1 MDKRFQAYYD
11 NTLNKA
17 DRIDLLKDVLT
28 NHELKHQW
36 HEYHKMQTLISL
48 SSKTKD
54 TRLGENGYL
63 RFKQSLHI
71 KKRRKYAFAVSRYA
85 AIAAIFILLTWFSS
99 SYFHKEYNLTAYQQ
113 VLNVPAGQRA
123 QLTLPDGSKVW
134 LNAGSKLTYP
144 SIFKKERRVR
154 LSGEGFFE
162 VAKNAN
168 KPFIVS
174 THTIDIRAIGTKFNV
189 FSYPNTKESTVYL
202 QEGSVK
208 VSFPNAKHKSIF
220 LKPYELLTQQK
231 NLFKTQFVGN
241 DPLLWREGI
250 YTFNKQPFSE
260 ILTKLQL
267 YYDINILVKNPAI
280 LNYQYTGKFRQRDGV
295 MEILRVIQH
304 IHPFCIK
311 YNRDLNQIILTK

>member
-17 DRIDLLKDVLT
+17 DRIELLKDVLT

-36 HEYHKMQTLISL
+36 HEYHKLQTLISL
-48 SSKTKD
+48 TSNTKD
-54 TRLGENGYL
+54 THLGQKEYV
-63 RFKQSLHI
+63 RFKQSI
-71 KKRRKYAFAVSRYA
+71 QTKKRRRYAIIFSRYA
-85 AIAAIFILLTWFSS
+85 AIVAILILLTWFSS
-99 SYFHKEYNLTAYQQ
+99 SYFHKEYNFTAYQQ

-144 SIFKKERRVR
+144 SIFKEERRVS

-208 VSFPNAKHKSIF
+208 VSFPDAKHKSIF
-220 LKPYELLTQQK
+220 LKPY
-231 NLFKTQFVGN
+231 
-241 DPLLWREGI
+241 
-250 YTFNKQPFSE
+250 
-260 ILTKLQL
+260 
-267 YYDINILVKNPAI
+267 
-280 LNYQYTGKFRQRDGV
+280 
-295 MEILRVIQH
+295 
-304 IHPFCIK
+304 
-311 YNRDLNQIILTK
+311 